1 MKGAGAV
8 IGWLGLVGLLLAVA
22 TRVASGSAQ
31 PRPSVI
37 RITAEEVRSRRV
49 EYGPRGAGHVEVI
62 WQALFNRRLTER
74 AIGHAQSLCTTLAR
88 GTRNCTATY
97 LLPRGKLVV
106 AGDAGAGR
114 AYELPVIGGTS
125 LYDGARGIL
134 SAQITAARPR
144 AETLTFRLQM
154 QP

>member
-1 MKGAGAV
+1 MR
-8 IGWLGLVGLLLAVA
+8 WLGLVSISLLLVGVA
-22 TRVASGSAQ
+22 GLGSAAAQ

-37 RITAEEVRSRRV
+37 QITAEEVSSRRV
-49 EYGPRGAGHVEVI
+49 EYGPRGSGHVEVI

-74 AIGHAQSLCTTLAR
+74 AIGHVQSLCTTLALGAR
-88 GTRNCTATY
+88 YCTATY

-106 AGDAGAGR
+106 AGDAGSGR
-114 AYELPVIGGTS
+114 AYELPVVGGTG
-125 LYDGARGIL
+125 LYDGARGVL
-134 SAQITAARPR
+134 SAQITAMRPR